1 MDQDR
6 PRADRNAA
14 VAPRV
19 LIVEPSRNAI
29 NVLARRIADA
39 GFRVAAA
46 DGVQS
51 AMAEMHRV
59 RPDLV
64 LAELRLERGS
74 GVELVRMVREDAA
87 NCDLPLIMI
96 GGRSEAGAAVRAL
109 RAGADDAVRRPF
121 DFDVLIARMGRQL
134 ARARSL
140 RELRAANAA
149 LDARVVTRAIEL
161 GEVRDRL
168 VSVEAERRALQMLVR
183 ARAA

>member
-6 PRADRNAA
+6 PGADRNVA

-19 LIVEPSRNAI
+19 LIVDANRNAI

-46 DGVQS
+46 DGAHS

-64 LAELRLERGS
+64 LSELRLERAS
-74 GVELVRMVREDAA
+74 GVELVRMIREDAA

-96 GGRSEAGAAVRAL
+96 GGRLDAGAAVRAL
-109 RAGADDAVRRPF
+109 RAGADDAVRKPF
-121 DFDVLIARMGRQL
+121 DFDVLIARIGRQL
-134 ARARSL
+134 ARARAL